1 MGKYRYNDPIER
13 KIKVNRFFLLAC
25 VILFSVLG
33 VYFYLYEQE
42 VRRGMWTVWA
52 NIGVLVGFLL
62 IDAALF
68 LKNKASS
75 AMRIVASIEVFILY
89 IVYSMVTPASF
100 LGMALMG
107 VMGVCIA
114 YFDTKFFNL
123 VFVASFVNYVAC
135 QIIRSSIGVTEAN
148 ANGVCQVIMNAAV
161 FVMLQRI
168 ASITKRFSDDA
179 LGSIAEQKEVQ
190 DKMVGEMVLISQSVK
205 DESDRSHSMMEKML
219 ASARQT
225 ASNTQEI
232 SLMSSSIADDLDEQT
247 RMTREIQGAIGATRE
262 LSQEMVEL
270 AGDSNRQ
277 ISENHVMM
285 QDLREQSNHI
295 SVTNAQVTEAMERLQ
310 EKTEEVS
317 GFADIILNVSSETNL
332 LALNASVESARVGE
346 AGKGFSVIAGQIR
359 KLAEETRQSA
369 ENISTIVG
377 DLRANEEA
385 VVKLVSV
392 SVAASEKQHG
402 MVQTTAEMIANLEQ
416 NLQHLVEN
424 IGQIDGKI
432 ENLSISNDAMVDSIS
447 NISASTETVSA
458 NAEETKDLTSQ
469 NLRYAQST
477 GEAIDTIQKTASR
490 LEKFI

>member
-107 VMGVCIA
+107 VMGVCVA

-148 ANGVCQVIMNAAV
+148 ANGVCQVIMNVAV

-385 VVKLVSV
+385 VVKLVSA